1 MVGKNNWEVQLKRGA
16 NKVKRY
22 TIKRTS
28 VGVVS
33 AVVAAGLIFGQE
45 TSVQADEITAGESQV
60 TEVSNEAPV
69 VTEESV
75 EEVRSAETSQV
86 EATAE
91 ENGTV
96 SEIDAEELS
105 EPVYEQT
112 EVVAEE
118 VSEGESTEYD
128 DVVADSAVA
137 DQEEA
142 GSNEAVAETETTVA
156 DTKSIQEDTEVV
168 EESSVQAQMS
178 TFAATANASEA
189 DTEFPELISISTDKE
204 VYRAGEDI
212 KVTAIVK
219 ENDELSRISA
229 NFSRT
234 NGTTGTSSL
243 SGYAN
248 KWSGLT
254 RQSDGTYKAEMII
267 ETDEKMPSNTY
278 QLSSVD
284 IYDVANNNTWLTSYN
299 DTTGLFDLSVDILNE
314 DGDTEFPELI
324 SISTD
329 KEVYRAGED
338 IKVTAIV
345 KENDE
350 LSRISAN
357 FSRTNGTTGTSSLSG
372 YANKW
377 SGLTRQS
384 DGTYKAEMIIETDE
398 KMPSNTYQLSSVDIY
413 DVANNNTWLTTYN
426 DTTGLVDL
434 IVSINVAN
442 VPYETIRE
450 LNMDLTPNSEDVL
463 VQAGVNGSADATT
476 GELINA
482 PVSEIIHYAPVEIPF
497 ETVEVESDDLYF
509 GESALT
515 PGQVGLLDP
524 ETNEVIL
531 EPVNEI
537 IEIGSKLAPEEIAF
551 ETEKILD
558 IHLAP
563 GSSDQLVQEG
573 QVGLRDSETGEVI
586 SNPIKRIYSY
596 APTIVDYEIIRMFNP
611 NQEPDSID
619 IVAKHG
625 EIGLMDPETNE
636 VVIKPIAEVISFA
649 PVTMAYDVEYQ
660 IDDSLEPNS
669 GDTVELQPGSEG
681 LQNPDT
687 GDVLVAP
694 VNQIIGQAP
703 TEYIDD
709 TTVQNIITIVDQ
721 VSNQEIASTTFLG
734 NEYSVRLNYFINQ
747 LNSQNDLEL
756 EVVDEKTT
764 SDVLRS
770 STVNGFTVSSR
781 TIKKNIYVVN
791 NNNTDTTIEKPFL
804 PEGVIYN
811 NQDYIRAYRKVTIQ
825 DNGGRELYRVNYV
838 AYESTDETIRNAMSN
853 INSLDYYYD
862 SVDVSEG
869 FTSIVGSTGS
879 YRGPLKEITILV
891 NRIEEPEV
899 PEVEEPETPVE
910 PVEPEVP
917 EVEEPETPVEP
928 EIPEVEEPEIPIE
941 PEVPEVEEPETPV
954 EPEVPE
960 VEEPETPVEPEV
972 PEVEEPETPVEPEV
986 PEVEEPE
993 TPVEPEVP
1001 EVEEPGT
1008 PEEPEVPEVEEPET
1022 PVEPEIPEVEEPETP
1037 EEPEV
1042 PEVEEPETPEEPEV
1056 PEVEEPETPV
1066 EPEVPEVEEP
1076 ETPVEPELPEVEE
1089 PETPVEPEVPE
1100 VEEPETPTNPEVPVV
1115 EEPET
1120 PAEPETPVAEDPET
1134 VVESE
1139 VPTNDVKAP
1148 VATSEDGVVVAE
1160 PIPTPAQS
1168 VATEGAKAESEV
1180 VVAETGSKVVETVL
1194 SAEVKAEETST
1205 TVDENVATLP
1215 AAGAQTMSALA
1226 TGLGVITTA
1235 LGAILVRKKK

>member
-1 MVGKNNWEVQLKRGA
+1 MVGKNNWEVQLKHGA

-45 TSVQADEITAGESQV
+45 TSVQADEIIAGESQT
-60 TEVSNEAPV
+60 TEVSSEEAIETDESIV
-69 VTEESV
+69 VEQTTASETSVAESVVEATVASEESTV
-75 EEVRSAETSQV
+75 EEVHT
-86 EATAE
+86 
-91 ENGTV
+91 
-96 SEIDAEELS
+96 AEELS

-112 EVVAEE
+112 EIVDQEE
-118 VSEGESTEYD
+118 VSEGKILESD

-137 DQEEA
+137 NQED
-142 GSNEAVAETETTVA
+142 GSNEAIVETETAVA
-156 DTKSIQEDTEVV
+156 DTKSVQEDTETAEDSATKT
-168 EESSVQAQMS
+168 EEAASVQPQMS
-178 TFAATANASEA
+178 TIAATANVSEA

-204 VYRAGEDI
+204 VYQAGEDI
-212 KVTAIVK
+212 TVTAIVK
-219 ENDELSRISA
+219 ENDELSGISVSFGRI
-229 NFSRT
+229 
-234 NGTTGTSSL
+234 GEVKTGSSSL
-243 SGYAN
+243 FGDAYSE
-248 KWSGLT
+248 WSGLT
-254 RQSDGTYKAEMII
+254 RQSDGTYKAEMVI
-267 ETDEKMPSNTY
+267 ETDEKMPNNTY
-278 QLSSVD
+278 QLSSVSM
-284 IYDVANNNTWLTSYN
+284 YDAAENRVGLNSYN
-299 DTTGLFDLSVDILNE
+299 DTTGLFDLSLDIINE
-314 DGDTEFPELI
+314 DADTEFPELI

-329 KEVYRAGED
+329 KEVYQAGED
-338 IKVTAIV
+338 ITVTAIV

-350 LSRISAN
+350 LSGISVSFGRI
-357 FSRTNGTTGTSSLSG
+357 GEVKTGSSSLFGDAYSE
-372 YANKW
+372 W

-384 DGTYKAEMIIETDE
+384 DGTYKAEMVIETDE
-398 KMPSNTYQLSSVDIY
+398 KMPNNAYQLSSVSMY
-413 DVANNNTWLTTYN
+413 DAAENRVGLNSYN
-426 DTTGLVDL
+426 DTTGLFDL

-450 LNMDLTPNSEDVL
+450 LNIDLTPNSEDVL

-482 PVSEIIHYAPVEIPF
+482 PVSEIIHYAPVELPF
-497 ETVEVESDDLYF
+497 ETVEVESDDLYL
-509 GESALT
+509 GESVIL

-524 ETNEVIL
+524 ETNEVVVA
-531 EPVNEI
+531 PVNEI
-537 IEIGSKLAPEEIAF
+537 IQIGSKLAPEELPF
-551 ETEKILD
+551 ETERVLD
-558 IHLAP
+558 INLAP

-619 IVAKHG
+619 IVVKHG

-660 IDDSLEPNS
+660 IDDSLEPDS

-687 GDVLVAP
+687 GEVLVAP
-694 VNQIIGQAP
+694 VNRIIGQAP
-703 TEYIDD
+703 YEYIDD

-721 VSNQEIASTTFLG
+721 ITNQEIASTTFLG
-734 NEYSVRLNYFINQ
+734 NNYSIRQNYFINQ
-747 LNSQNDLEL
+747 LNNKHNLAL
-756 EVVDEKTT
+756 EVVGEDRISKTISTATGNGYTVT
-764 SDVLRS
+764 S
-770 STVNGFTVSSR
+770 TK
-781 TIKKNIYVVN
+781 IKKNVYVLN
-791 NNNTDTTIEKPFL
+791 NNNTDISSIKKPFL
-804 PEGVIYN
+804 PEGIIYN
-811 NQDYIRAYRKVTIQ
+811 NLDYERIYRKVSIQ
-825 DNGGRELYRVNYV
+825 DNYGSILYSASYV
-838 AYESTDETIRNAMSN
+838 AYESTDDTIRGAMSN
-853 INSLDYYYD
+853 INSSDYYYD
-862 SVDVSEG
+862 SVEVNEG
-869 FTSIVGSTGS
+869 FTTVFGSMGY
-879 YRGPLKEITILV
+879 YRGPLKKITILV
-891 NRIEEPEV
+891 NQVEDIEV
-899 PEVEEPETPVE
+899 
-910 PVEPEVP
+910 
-917 EVEEPETPVEP
+917 PETPVEP
-928 EIPEVEEPEIPIE
+928 EIPEVEEPET

-993 TPVEPEVP
+993 TPVEPEI
-1001 EVEEPGT
+1001 
-1008 PEEPEVPEVEEPET
+1008 PEVEEPET
-1022 PVEPEIPEVEEPETP
+1022 PV
-1037 EEPEV
+1037 
-1042 PEVEEPETPEEPEV
+1042 EPEV

-1076 ETPVEPELPEVEE
+1076 ETPVEPEVPEVEE
-1089 PETPVEPEVPE
+1089 PETPVEPEIPA
-1100 VEEPETPTNPEVPVV
+1100 VEESETPTNPEVPVV

-1160 PIPTPAQS
+1160 PIPTPAQT

-1180 VVAETGSKVVETVL
+1180 VVAETGSKVAETVL

-1205 TVDENVATLP
+1205 TVDDQVATLP
-1215 AAGAQTMSALA
+1215 VAGAQTMSVLA

-1235 LGAILVRKKK
+1235 LGAVLVRKKK

>member
-1 MVGKNNWEVQLKRGA
+1 MVSKNNWEVQMKRGA
-16 NKVKRY
+16 DKVKRY

-45 TSVQADEITAGESQV
+45 TSVQADEITAGESQT
-60 TEVSNEAPV
+60 TEVSSEELTK
-69 VTEESV
+69 TEESTIV
-75 EEVRSAETSQV
+75 DEATPAETSAV
-86 EATAE
+86 EALVE
-91 ENGTV
+91 ENIATEESTV
-96 SEIDAEELS
+96 QEVPTAEELS
-105 EPVYEQT
+105 EPVYELT
-112 EVVAEE
+112 ETVAEE
-118 VSEGESTEYD
+118 AAIEAKTTESN
-128 DVVADSAVA
+128 DVLADSAVA
-137 DQEEA
+137 EQEEA
-142 GSNEAVAETETTVA
+142 GSNEAVAETETTDA
-156 DTKSIQEDTEVV
+156 DTKSVQEDTEVV
-168 EESSVQAQMS
+168 EESLVKNEEVASVQPQMS
-178 TFAATANASEA
+178 TFSATGNVVES
-189 DTEFPELISISTDKE
+189 DTEFPELLNIYTDKTI
-204 VYRAGEDI
+204 YQAGEDI
-212 KVTAIVK
+212 RVTAIVK
-219 ENDELSRISA
+219 ENDELSSINVSFGRI
-229 NFSRT
+229 
-234 NGTTGTSSL
+234 GEVKTGSSSL

-254 RQSDGTYKAEMII
+254 RQSDGTYKAEMVI
-267 ETDEKMPSNTY
+267 ETDEKMPNNAY
-278 QLSSVD
+278 QLSNVSM
-284 IYDVANNNTWLTSYN
+284 YDAAENRVWLDSYN
-299 DTTGLFDLSVDILNE
+299 DTTGLFDLSLDILNE
-314 DGDTEFPELI
+314 DADTQFPELI

-329 KEVYRAGED
+329 KEIYQAGED
-338 IKVTAIV
+338 IRVTAIV

-350 LSRISAN
+350 LSSINVSFGRI
-357 FSRTNGTTGTSSLSG
+357 GEVKTGSSSLSG

-384 DGTYKAEMIIETDE
+384 DGTYKAEMVIETDE
-398 KMPSNTYQLSSVDIY
+398 KMPNNAYQLSNVSMY
-413 DVANNNTWLTTYN
+413 DAAENRVWLDSYN
-426 DTTGLVDL
+426 DTTGLFDL

-450 LNMDLTPNSEDVL
+450 LDMGMQPGSEDIL
-463 VQAGVNGSADATT
+463 FQEGVNGYADATT
-476 GELINA
+476 GEVINA
-482 PVSEIIHYAPVEIPF
+482 PVSEIINFAPVEIPY

-537 IEIGSKLAPEEIAF
+537 IEIGSKLVPEEIAF

-619 IVAKHG
+619 IVAKYG
-625 EIGLMDPETNE
+625 ESGLMDPETNE
-636 VVIKPIAEVISFA
+636 VVIKPIAEVIYFA

-687 GDVLVAP
+687 GEVLVAP

-709 TTVQNIITIVDQ
+709 TTVKNIITIVDQ
-721 VSNQEIASTTFLG
+721 VTNQEIASTTFLG
-734 NEYSVRLNYFINQ
+734 NNYSIRQNYFINQ
-747 LNSQNDLEL
+747 LNEQKGLGL
-756 EVVDEKTT
+756 EVVGDEVT
-764 SDVLRS
+764 SYSRS
-770 STVNGFTVSSR
+770 SSSFNGFTVSST
-781 TIKKNIYVVN
+781 TIKKNIYVVDSSD
-791 NNNTDTTIEKPFL
+791 TDISTIEKPFL

-811 NQDYIRAYRKVTIQ
+811 NQDYGRAYRKVTIQ
-825 DNGGRELYRVNYV
+825 DNDGRELYRSNYV
-838 AYESTDETIRNAMSN
+838 TYESTDETIRNAMSN
-853 INSLDYYYD
+853 INSSDYYYD

-879 YRGPLKEITILV
+879 YRGPLKEVTILV
-891 NRIEEPEV
+891 NRIEEPETPV
-899 PEVEEPETPVE
+899 EPELPEVEEPETPVE
-910 PVEPEVP
+910 PELPEVEEPETPVEPELPEVEEPETPVEPEVP

-928 EIPEVEEPEIPIE
+928 EIPEVEEPETPVEPEVPEVEEPETSVEPEVPEVEEPETSVE

-993 TPVEPEVP
+993 A
-1001 EVEEPGT
+1001 
-1008 PEEPEVPEVEEPET
+1008 
-1022 PVEPEIPEVEEPETP
+1022 
-1037 EEPEV
+1037 
-1042 PEVEEPETPEEPEV
+1042 
-1056 PEVEEPETPV
+1056 PV

-1076 ETPVEPELPEVEE
+1076 ETPVG
-1089 PETPVEPEVPE
+1089 PEVPE
-1100 VEEPETPTNPEVPVV
+1100 VEEPETP
-1115 EEPET
+1115 
-1120 PAEPETPVAEDPET
+1120 AELETPVAEDPET

-1160 PIPTPAQS
+1160 PISTPAQT

-1180 VVAETGSKVVETVL
+1180 VVAETGSKVAETVL

-1205 TVDENVATLP
+1205 TIDDQVATLP
-1215 AAGAQTMSALA
+1215 AAGAQTMSALM

-1235 LGAILVRKKK
+1235 LGAVLVRKKK